1 MTKSVGFLSM
11 EDGLVVL
18 TAGTAACGATVLYCG
33 VGASD
38 VFLIL
43 VGIFAF
49 AVAGFAG
56 SARWTSQRK
65 LFRIAQ
71 MLHWACLL
79 VFFLIGCLLCQALAG
94 NLRWGYA
101 YTGAVRPLMF
111 ALQDMMSAQSA
122 KPEEPAKTTDVV
134 WAMGGTVGGEQM
146 KCVFPFNYNGA
157 TYHGCVSDVA
167 PPKEAMQSREHPWC
181 LTDETKDDWG
191 YCLLG
196 PSWEQ
201 AAPVDTVVH
210 NRGGIPHRIIVLL
223 FVVMCQLV
231 LSSFSIG
238 VLDSLDTEEA
248 QERRFKDG
256 WRGYGSMDPQGPPTY
271 TPGYASTYAPPNTGL
286 ARSARVTSGSYASA
300 VSPGSAAGPNA
311 YAAESMFVPASR

>member
-1 MTKSVGFLSM
+1 MAKAAGFLSN

-18 TAGTAACGATVLYCG
+18 TAATAACGATVLYLG

-65 LFRIAQ
+65 LFRLSST
-71 MLHWACLL
+71 LHWSCLL
-79 VFFLIGCLLCQALAG
+79 VFFVMGCLLLEALAG
-94 NLRWGYA
+94 NLHWGYA

-111 ALQDMMSAQSA
+111 ALQDMMSAQSV
-122 KPEEPAKTTDVV
+122 KPEEPAAKTDVV
-134 WAMGGTVGGEQM
+134 WAMGGTIGEGTM
-146 KCVFPFNYNGA
+146 KCVFPFTHGGA

-167 PPKEAMQSREHPWC
+167 PPKEDKQSREHPWC
-181 LTDETKDDWG
+181 LTNEAQDTWG

-210 NRGGIPHRIIVLL
+210 SRGGIPHRIVVLF

-231 LSSFSIG
+231 LSSFSIC

-248 QERRFKDG
+248 RGAGKYGAGFG
-256 WRGYGSMDPQGPPTY
+256 GYGSMDPQGPPTY
-271 TPGYASTYAPPNTGL
+271 TPGYASTYAPPTNVPR
-286 ARSARVTSGSYASA
+286 AARVTSGSYAS
-300 VSPGSAAGPNA
+300 VISPGSAGGGNA
-311 YAAESMFVPASR
+311 FAAESMFVPAVR